1 MSRHPLHHTRRMPMP
16 DHEGRTTVE
25 KLEMIRGLLDE
36 LEGLRRDRDAKVRLL
51 LREATQLLKEP

>member
-1 MSRHPLHHTRRMPMP
+1 MP

-36 LEGLRRDRDAKVRLL
+36 LAGLRRDRDAKVRLL

>member
-1 MSRHPLHHTRRMPMP
+1 MPMP

-36 LEGLRRDRDAKVRLL
+36 LEGLRRERDEKVRLQ
-51 LREATQLLKEP
+51 LRAVIHSAQAALQVLKEPPNA